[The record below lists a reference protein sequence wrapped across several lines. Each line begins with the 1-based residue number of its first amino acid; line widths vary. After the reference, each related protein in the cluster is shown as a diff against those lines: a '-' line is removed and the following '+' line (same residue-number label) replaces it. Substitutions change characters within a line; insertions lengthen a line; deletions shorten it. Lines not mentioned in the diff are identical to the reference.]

1 MDKLPIIK
9 EKYIEFINEVVTN
22 KKVFH
27 AYLIE
32 ITDYETDFKYI
43 LDFVK
48 MIVSNVE
55 YEKIDNSNIVN
66 KKIYENNY
74 SDLVIIEPEGNWIK
88 KQQLLDL
95 KSEFNNKSLYGN
107 KRIYIIKNA
116 EKLNGS
122 SANTILKF
130 LEEPEEGIIA
140 ILVTN
145 NRYSVLD
152 TILSR
157 CQVLSIKNEE
167 HIIEFDN
174 NIDNFIK
181 YLAEPKELFKNYSNI
196 LENIFIDKNNTIS
209 VLDNIKYLIINYFEY
224 LSSGK
229 KQLEEKYIKEL
240 KKIRKERLLLYL
252 SIFEEE
258 IPKLDYNVNFKLWM
272 DSFFSKLINGS
283 DISG

>member
-107 KRIYIIKNA
+107 KRIYIIK
-116 EKLNGS
+116 S
-122 SANTILKF
+122 TYLKNQK
-130 LEEPEEGIIA
+130 I
-140 ILVTN
+140 
-145 NRYSVLD
+145 
-152 TILSR
+152 
-157 CQVLSIKNEE
+157 CQ
-167 HIIEFDN
+167 
-174 NIDNFIK
+174 
-181 YLAEPKELFKNYSNI
+181 
-196 LENIFIDKNNTIS
+196 
-209 VLDNIKYLIINYFEY
+209 
-224 LSSGK
+224 
-229 KQLEEKYIKEL
+229 
-240 KKIRKERLLLYL
+240 R
-252 SIFEEE
+252 
-258 IPKLDYNVNFKLWM
+258 
-272 DSFFSKLINGS
+272 
-283 DISG
+283 